1 MLLPAGV
8 GANHDPDHAASGD
21 WLMTFPPT
29 PGRADTGKLHLAFSS
44 KANYEA
50 KAATLRYGTWAAGE
64 CGTNATQFYV
74 GTFTR
79 DKDSGLVVGCLSQ
92 GPSGLFYGVFQ
103 STVYKVEGG
112 LAGTLGA
119 VMTAGVFP
127 SQPQDEFNSQ
137 FLGHFAGDGAAPE
150 EEITLECDGSRTF
163 SDTTPPKPRAICM
176 IRRIEVVKDP
186 AKPGDVPA
194 MIPTTSKLAL
204 TDSTVYF
211 SGTVSSNTVPAL
223 VVVQFPNGV
232 SKDDVVVPDAR
243 LNVGVVCGKPTT
255 ANGRVVVLCRL
266 GAPAGWKSP
275 TQVKGRIVVGLTKV
289 PEALAGAQL
298 QVLIHV
304 GLPLKPGQTARDWLS
319 HNDTA
324 LNVQTAIAAK
334 PAPPPAPPVKPVA
347 APKTNKNVITGE
359 WRSFI
364 PTGGTVPEARPLAF
378 SNVDIHIASTA
389 PTTQQPD
396 LFATTVTPPGG
407 DPYGLHLYLDHS
419 VGTLYSGFLEP
430 PSTQGVRDAV
440 TLELIPAN
448 AFSDHYPALCAGFAA
463 QAKAPV
469 LCGPYKNSVIVL
481 GARTR
486 LSISRSNGGWARTT
500 DLRVISNHRPP
511 GNECSRRGAPTRPKR
526 DSGGWARTTDLRVMS
541 PAL

>member
-1 MLLPAGV
+1 
-8 GANHDPDHAASGD
+8 
-21 WLMTFPPT
+21 MTFPPT

-50 KAATLRYGTWAAGE
+50 KAATLRYGTSAAGE
-64 CGTNATQFYV
+64 CETTRRSSTSEPSLATRTAASWSGASARSERALLRCLPEHRVQSR
-74 GTFTR
+74 GARR
-79 DKDSGLVVGCLSQ
+79 DAPGRHDRRRLPVAATGRVQLAVPRALRRGRRRARGGDHALVRR
-92 GPSGLFYGVFQ
+92 
-103 STVYKVEGG
+103 
-112 LAGTLGA
+112 
-119 VMTAGVFP
+119 
-127 SQPQDEFNSQ
+127 QPNL
-137 FLGHFAGDGAAPE
+137 LGHHTAEAE
-150 EEITLECDGSRTF
+150 
-163 SDTTPPKPRAICM
+163 SDLHDQAHRG
-176 IRRIEVVKDP
+176 RLDP

-255 ANGRVVVLCRL
+255 ANRRVLVLCSWSPRRWSHRRGQGRIL
-266 GAPAGWKSP
+266 GALRSP
-275 TQVKGRIVVGLTKV
+275 RPSPGAHCSADPRRAAA
-289 PEALAGAQL
+289 EAR
-298 QVLIHV
+298 
-304 GLPLKPGQTARDWLS
+304 QTARDWLS
-319 HNDTA
+319 HNDTPSTSRQRSRQSRA
-324 LNVQTAIAAK
+324 
-334 PAPPPAPPVKPVA
+334 PARPAGQA
-347 APKTNKNVITGE
+347 GG
-359 WRSFI
+359 RSEDEQERHHRRVEKLH
-364 PTGGTVPEARPLAF
+364 PDLRTVPEARPLAF
-378 SNVDIHIASTA
+378 SNVDIHIASTPRRRSSLTSSPRRSRRPA
-389 PTTQQPD
+389 
-396 LFATTVTPPGG
+396 ATRTDFTSTSIT
-407 DPYGLHLYLDHS
+407 L
-419 VGTLYSGFLEP
+419 GTLYSGFLEP

-500 DLRVISNHRPP
+500 DLRVISN
-511 GNECSRRGAPTRPKR
+511 SPT
-526 DSGGWARTTDLRVMS
+526 SGR
-541 PAL
+541 